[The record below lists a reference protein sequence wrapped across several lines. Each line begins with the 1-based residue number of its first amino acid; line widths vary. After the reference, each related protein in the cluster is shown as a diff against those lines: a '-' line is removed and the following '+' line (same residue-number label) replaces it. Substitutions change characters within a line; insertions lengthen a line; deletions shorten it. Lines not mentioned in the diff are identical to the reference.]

1 MRDLRMLI
9 VEDDYL
15 TQQVLQPMVSGYGTI
30 ETAIDGYLAAEKI
43 ERAYEE
49 GQPYD
54 LVFMDI
60 RLSGLNGLEACG
72 KIRDYERSCGV
83 PDQDACKILMTT
95 GMSDPHFVLE
105 SFKQGC
111 DGFLLKP
118 YSREELAAAIAK
130 LGLLAE

>member
-15 TQQVLQPMVSGYGTI
+15 AQQILKAGVAEYGTA
-30 ETAIDGYLAAEKI
+30 ETVNDGNQATGDI

-49 GQPYD
+49 GRPYD

-60 RLSGLNGLEACG
+60 KLSGLNGLEALG
-72 KIRDYERSCGV
+72 RIRDYEKSSGV
-83 PDQDACKILMTT
+83 PDRDACKILVTT
-95 GMSDPHFVLE
+95 GLSDPHFVLE

-111 DGFLLKP
+111 DGFLVKP
-118 YSREELAAAIAK
+118 YSRQELAAAIAK
-130 LGLLAE
+130 LGLLV